1 MPWTSRTLFGLNTL
15 AGAVCTDAAQ
25 LRNSPSLLTPRRTFP
40 LLDSSDSA
48 DQFIHVKQSQRN
60 NKTASRNRLAEKCGG
75 GVARW
80 GDTRSKTCVQGRLQ
94 MGTHDHSV
102 AVM

>member
-1 MPWTSRTLFGLNTL
+1 MPWTSRTLFGFNTL

-48 DQFIHVKQSQRN
+48 DQFMSIMSIHSFM
-60 NKTASRNRLAEKCGG
+60 SNRVREI
-75 GVARW
+75 
-80 GDTRSKTCVQGRLQ
+80 T
-94 MGTHDHSV
+94 
-102 AVM
+102 